1 MRTLY
6 IECSMGA
13 AGDMLMGALLEIAPE
28 NAAQKLQELQIPG
41 VEFHPVKAESCGIT
55 GTHMQVLIHGEEET
69 EAEHIHEHHHDHMHD
84 HAHKD
89 HTHEDARGFNHEHH
103 HDHMHD
109 HAHPH
114 DHEHG
119 HHHAHHSM
127 ADIAAVINGLDVP
140 EPVKTNALNVYQRIA
155 AAESKVH
162 GAPVSEVHFHEVGA
176 LDAVA
181 DVVGN
186 CLLLSMIAPDRVVVS
201 PVNTGSGHVHC
212 AHGILP
218 VPAPA
223 TAEILKDAVSYSDGT
238 DGELCTPTGAALLT
252 QFADAFGHQ
261 PAMQIRKTGIG
272 LGTKE
277 FPGKANGLRV
287 FLGDEV
293 SPELMGLAS
302 EAESAGSAQTGTS
315 IVCRQADLAEY
326 GGLVFSGDSASDLT
340 HLGEFPQDL
349 VAELSA
355 NIDDMTGEE
364 LGFTMERLL
373 EEGALDVYHTPI
385 VMKKSRPA
393 VKLSCICRP
402 EDAAG
407 MTDLMLRLTTTLGV
421 RMQIFRRAVLN
432 RETAETAAG
441 AAVKTSSDE
450 RRGIRRSKIEYDDA
464 AAYAREHGISLRE
477 ARHQMRKQQ

>member
-1 MRTLY
+1 MKTLY

-69 EAEHIHEHHHDHMHD
+69 EAEHIHEHHHEHMHE
-84 HAHKD
+84 HAHED
-89 HTHEDARGFNHEHH
+89 HTHNHTHSHNPEHH
-103 HDHMHD
+103 HENSHDHMHS
-109 HAHPH
+109 H

-140 EPVKTNALNVYQRIA
+140 EPVKKNALDVYQRIA
-155 AAESKVH
+155 AAESRVH

-287 FLGDEV
+287 FLGDEI

-302 EAESAGSAQTGTS
+302 ETESAGSAQTGTS
-315 IVCRQADLAEY
+315 IVCRQSDLAEY
-326 GGLVFSGDSASDLT
+326 GGLIFSGDSASDLT
-340 HLGEFPQDL
+340 QLREFPQDL

-421 RMQIFRRAVLN
+421 RMQIFRRAVLSRSTSEN
-432 RETAETAAG
+432 SSG
-441 AAVKTSSDE
+441 ASVKVSTDS
-450 RRGIRRSKIEYDDA
+450 RRGISRRKIEYDDA

-477 ARHQMRKQQ
+477 ARHRMRK